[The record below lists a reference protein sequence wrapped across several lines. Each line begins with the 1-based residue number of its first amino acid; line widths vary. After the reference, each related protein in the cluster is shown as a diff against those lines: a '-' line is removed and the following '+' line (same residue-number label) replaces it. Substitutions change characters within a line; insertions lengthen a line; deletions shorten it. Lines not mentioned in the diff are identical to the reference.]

1 MMWGVA
7 MKKNWGKQ
15 HSFTSFGFL
24 KKLKEQC
31 SAIFRKLTS
40 KRPFQN
46 NVAEKASPAGKSD
59 MARQQ
64 PATGQKKGYVWDKLN
79 SIKYR
84 LSIGL
89 LVPIVLLAVYGVV
102 SYKKA
107 EAAIISN
114 HEAST
119 HNTIDAIS
127 RYMSFGFNLIDKT
140 AMEIT
145 NDINIKN
152 YFNQKY
158 DEAMGNV
165 KSYDDVYDRIS
176 MNVVANSFISNIHI
190 IGYNGVCMSTSGVI
204 NHHLYDVV
212 AKSEINQKFKET
224 KSHNIWVGYHTV
236 LDEAMPAGSQ
246 VYGTDKYAT
255 SLVRKLG
262 NGLGFFIVDVSRE
275 QIMKMFSEYD
285 LGEGSILGFIT
296 GDGRETLSVDGVEHV
311 FVDLP
316 YYQNA
321 LTAEEL
327 SGYSY
332 EKYNGKDYLFLYGKF
347 KDVDGMVC
355 ALIPK
360 STILSK
366 VSGIR
371 ALSVLFVTLSC
382 VLAVIIV
389 FLITRDIT
397 RNITTLN
404 KSIAQIAKG
413 DLTTKLQLK
422 RNDEFHALSS
432 GITDMVEHMRAL
444 IGEVQGVSNTV
455 SSSAMSLTGTAG
467 ELLEATKGISRA
479 IDEIG
484 QGMIQQSEDA
494 EKCLHQMSNLS
505 DQINQVYSN
514 TNEIGQIANSTQ
526 NVANE
531 GLYLIEEL
539 SSKSRATSEITQ
551 DVIRKIHEFKEKSK
565 TIESFVNVID
575 SIASQT
581 NLLSL
586 NASIEAARAG
596 EAGRGFAVVAEEIR
610 KLADQTLNAAKQI
623 KNTVKVIDQ
632 MNQDTVK
639 TAEKAESI
647 VASQN
652 EALNKTVDAFNNISN
667 RVNDLVDNLNDIL
680 ARLKNI
686 ETAKEDTLNAV
697 QSISAVTQQTSAA
710 TQEVNATA
718 QNQIDA
724 VERLRE
730 AAMVLEAD
738 AHKLEDAIKIFRIQ

>member
-127 RYMSFGFNLIDKT
+127 RYMNFGFSMIDKT
-140 AMEIT
+140 SLEIT
-145 NDINIKN
+145 NDVYVRDFLNL
-152 YFNQKY
+152 KY
-158 DEAMGNV
+158 EEAMDNV
-165 KSYDDVYDRIS
+165 RTYDDVYDRIS
-176 MNVVANSFISNIHI
+176 VNAYANSFISNIHL
-190 IGYNGVCMSTSGVI
+190 IGQNGVCMSTSGVI
-204 NHHLYDVV
+204 NHHLYDILI
-212 AKSEINQKFKET
+212 KSDINQIFKET
-224 KSHNIWVGYHTV
+224 KAHYLWVGYHTE
-236 LDEAMPAGSQ
+236 LDEAMPTGSN
-246 VYGTDKYAT
+246 VYGPDKYAT
-255 SLVRKLG
+255 SIIRKFI
-262 NGLGFFIVDVSRE
+262 NGKGFFIADISRD
-275 QIMKMFSEYD
+275 QIKKMFSEYD

-296 GDGRETLSVDGVEHV
+296 GDGRETLSIDGVEHV

-321 LTAEEL
+321 LASEEL

-382 VLAVIIV
+382 VLAVFIV
-389 FLITRDIT
+389 ILITRDIT
-397 RNITTLN
+397 MNIKTLS

-432 GITDMVEHMRAL
+432 GITDMVEHMRVL

-455 SSSAMSLTGTAG
+455 SSSAKSLTGTAG
-467 ELLEATKGISRA
+467 ELLEASKGISRA

-531 GLYLIEEL
+531 GLYLIGEL
-539 SSKSRATSEITQ
+539 SNKSKATSEITQ
-551 DVIRKIHEFKEKSK
+551 DVIRKIREFKEKSK

-610 KLADQTLNAAKQI
+610 KLADQTMNAAKQI
-623 KNTVKVIDQ
+623 KNTVQIIDL

-639 TAEKAESI
+639 TAEKAEGI
-647 VASQN
+647 VASQI
-652 EALNKTVDAFNNISN
+652 EALNKTVDAFKNISG
-667 RVNDLVDNLNDIL
+667 RVNDLVSNLNDIL

-738 AHKLEDAIKIFRIQ
+738 ARKLEDAIKIFRIQ